1 MNSKN
6 KILIL
11 SSTFILLFTLL
22 FIAIKMDFQ
31 DTYDVTKKELN
42 GIEIIADI
50 YSLNFNLKT
59 LRGLDQIANID
70 ADYIKNSLLISDDD
84 ILSMIKKL
92 DDKKIKKIYKNLKSS
107 DKTKT
112 ESFKLYTDILDLLDK
127 KRFDVS
133 DTSRLLF
140 ENDREIYFLITV
152 GVFKIPDIIENI
164 GQIRAIGSSQLSL
177 GKQLSHEDH
186 FILDNN
192 EHMFLKSIDDI
203 KLVLSKINDIDSRR
217 LLSLLD
223 EILTKFHN
231 TRKNI
236 EDIKENSSE
245 LTSREFFLQATELI
259 NTINKLHI
267 LTKDKKKSLLQE
279 RKDNFYNK
287 IMFSIIVFS
296 LIILVIL
303 TTTYLA
309 YKKTD

>member
-1 MNSKN
+1 MDIFRK
-6 KILIL
+6 
-11 SSTFILLFTLL
+11 SSNL
-22 FIAIKMDFQ
+22 Q
-31 DTYDVTKKELN
+31 DTSNLLRNYYNYLKFNTDYKLSNISYRKKLN
-42 GIEIIADI
+42 ADTIIADI
-50 YSLNFNLKT
+50 RDEKNF
-59 LRGLDQIANID
+59 ID
-70 ADYIKNSLLISDDD
+70 IIE
-84 ILSMIKKL
+84 
-92 DDKKIKKIYKNLKSS
+92 KIYKNLKSS

-112 ESFKLYTDILDLLDK
+112 ESFKLYTDILVLLYK

-133 DTSRLLF
+133 DKSGLLC
-140 ENDREIYFLITV
+140 EKDREIYFLITI

-223 EILTKFHN
+223 EVLTIFHN
-231 TRKNI
+231 TRNNI

-245 LTSREFFLQATELI
+245 LTSREYFLQATELI

-267 LTKDKKKSLLQE
+267 LTKDKKTSLLQE
-279 RKDNFYNK
+279 RKNNLYIK
-287 IMFSIIVFS
+287 IIFGFSVFG

-303 TTTYLA
+303 IITYLS
-309 YKKTD
+309 YKKNRK

>member
-1 MNSKN
+1 
-6 KILIL
+6 
-11 SSTFILLFTLL
+11 
-22 FIAIKMDFQ
+22 MDFQ

-92 DDKKIKKIYKNLKSS
+92 DDKKIEKIYKNLKSS

-127 KRFDVS
+127 KRFNVS
-133 DTSRLLF
+133 DTSQLLF
-140 ENDREIYFLITV
+140 ENDREIYFLITI

-164 GQIRAIGSSQLSL
+164 GKIRAIGSSQLSL
-177 GKQLSHEDH
+177 GKQLSHEDN

-203 KLVLSKINDIDSRR
+203 KLVLSKINHNDSRR

-245 LTSREFFLQATELI
+245 LTSREYFLQATELI

-267 LTKDKKKSLLQE
+267 LTKNKKKSLLQK

-287 IMFSIIVFS
+287 IMFSISLFS